1 MEKWDW
7 DHNELEYTGVMNP
20 LPDLIDQ
27 VSTLSVLQVYVF
39 IPTYT
44 LPKLSKLCLGRLL
57 M

>member
-7 DHNELEYTGVMNP
+7 DHNELECKGDMNP
-20 LPDLIDQ
+20 MPDLIDQ
-27 VSTLSVLQVYVF
+27 VSTLSVSYVF

>member
-20 LPDLIDQ
+20 LPDLIDK
-27 VSTLSVLQVYVF
+27 VKTLSVLYVF